1 MIETM
6 VLNVTCNIHCLNR
19 DVYPKIDFIYS
30 IKSQTLLKR
39 MKSTTTSHKSRKCH
53 TIIKKGDDVK
63 NHGRSF
69 H

>member
-1 MIETM
+1 MIETI

-19 DVYPKIDFIYS
+19 DVYYPKIDFIYS

-53 TIIKKGDDVK
+53 TIIKRG
-63 NHGRSF
+63 
-69 H
+69 